1 MIQIFLFFWLVSAF
15 LVTKEQKS
23 VRLIIYLG
31 IFSLIS
37 SLCFLLFGAPDVAM
51 AEAVISAF
59 STIVFIVCF
68 EKYYTLVEEPNH
80 LPIKAGFQTGLKKA
94 LPAIAFTVFLGLL
107 FIVFLPDGEHNTA
120 LKDQYTALFERDVG
134 GENAVTAIY
143 LGYRMYDTLFEALML
158 LVSIVA
164 VVHLSWHKS
173 GSASQGKPSDI
184 RDSDIAGV
192 TVRIICPIL
201 LLFSVYLIMNGHIS
215 PGGGFQGGV
224 MVAAF
229 FVCRY
234 MIYDIYDVRI
244 HRVITLEKLVY
255 VGIVVISMYIFVLGT
270 GTYLPIPQSAYLT
283 LMNLLVGVKV
293 ACGFLI
299 VFYRFIA
306 FERS

>member
-1 MIQIFLFFWLVSAF
+1 MIRIFLIFWLVSAIF
-15 LVTKEQKS
+15 IVRERKS

-59 STIVFIVCF
+59 STIVFIVSF
-68 EKYYTLVEEPNH
+68 EKYYSLVDAPAAPRKKTGAKSIKKW
-80 LPIKAGFQTGLKKA
+80 LP
-94 LPAIAFTVFLGLL
+94 PAAFTALLAGL
-107 FIVFLPDGEHNTA
+107 FIWFIPNGAVNTT
-120 LKDQYTALFERDVG
+120 LKDQYIAQFARDVG

-143 LGYRMYDTLFEALML
+143 LGYRLYDTLFEALML

-164 VVHLSWHKS
+164 VVHLSWHK
-173 GSASQGKPSDI
+173 AAAVVEEKHSDLK
-184 RDSDIAGV
+184 DSDIAVV
-192 TVRIICPIL
+192 TVRIVCPIL

-224 MVAAF
+224 VIASF

-244 HRVITLEKLVY
+244 DKVITLEKLVY
-255 VGIVVISMYIFVLGT
+255 VGIILVSMYFVIIGA
-270 GTYLPIPQSAYLT
+270 GAYLPIPQSVFLI
-283 LMNLLVGVKV
+283 LMNLLVGAKV

-306 FERS
+306 FERG

>member
-1 MIQIFLFFWLVSAF
+1 VIQIFLFFWLVSAF

-80 LPIKAGFQTGLKKA
+80 LPIKAGFQKGLRKA
-94 LPAIAFTVFLGLL
+94 LPFIAFTVLLAVL
-107 FIVFLPDGEHNTA
+107 FICFLPGGEHNTY
-120 LKDQYTALFERDVG
+120 LKDQYTARFVQDVG

-164 VVHLSWHKS
+164 VVHLSWHKG
-173 GSASQGKPSDI
+173 GSVTDGKPSDI

-224 MVAAF
+224 MIAAF

-255 VGIVVISMYIFVLGT
+255 VGILVISMYVFLLGT
-270 GTYLPIPQSAYLT
+270 STYLPIPQSVYLT
-283 LMNLLVGVKV
+283 LMNWLVGIKV
-293 ACGFLI
+293 ASGFLI

-306 FERS
+306 FERR